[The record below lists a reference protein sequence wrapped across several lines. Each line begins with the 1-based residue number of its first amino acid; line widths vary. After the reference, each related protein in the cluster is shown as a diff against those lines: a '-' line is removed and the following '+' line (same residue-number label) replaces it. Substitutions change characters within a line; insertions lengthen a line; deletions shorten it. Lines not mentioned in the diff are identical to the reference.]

1 MSNRHRAAIPE
12 PPPIPGLAQP
22 VNIDW
27 EARTQVLLSYF
38 DEFGVAAMVFGIP
51 AASVLFLAVALPW
64 WFR

>member
-1 MSNRHRAAIPE
+1 
-12 PPPIPGLAQP
+12 LAQP